1 MQPDCAQIA
10 AGQGGRPLREPDGR
24 RENVIA
30 MHDERPPSPTPGE
43 YQPPAQPSQL
53 RGTATKPPGWK
64 KAGGI
69 AAAAALFAAKF
80 KALLLLVPG
89 LKWLLLAPKF
99 LLSFGT
105 VFASIW
111 FYALFYGWKLGI
123 VFVLLILVHE
133 MGHWV
138 VIRGFGGAVS
148 LPYFIPGLGAFV
160 AQKSP
165 LTSADQDAYA
175 ALAGPIVG
183 VAASAICWGFGAAL
197 NDPFWTV
204 AAYLGFFLNLFNL
217 IPVMPL
223 DGGRVAGVVD
233 SRLWIVGVVAF
244 AVFLFA
250 FHSFGPISIMF
261 LIIISLATIP
271 RIRAV
276 MRGYV
281 DPRVMALAPRVRG
294 TVALA
299 YFATIFIAGFGAFAT
314 HLPR

>member
-1 MQPDCAQIA
+1 M
-10 AGQGGRPLREPDGR
+10 
-24 RENVIA
+24 
-30 MHDERPPSPTPGE
+30 
-43 YQPPAQPSQL
+43 
-53 RGTATKPPGWK
+53 RGTVGTKPGWK
-64 KAGGI
+64 SAGGF

-80 KALLLLVPG
+80 KALLLLLPG
-89 LKWLLLAPKF
+89 LKWLIFLPKF
-99 LLSFGT
+99 VLSFGT

-148 LPYFIPGLGAFV
+148 LPYFIPGFGAFV

-165 LTSADQDAYA
+165 LSSADQDAYS

-183 VAASAICWGFGAAL
+183 VAASSICWAFGAAL
-197 NDPFWTV
+197 NDSFWIV
-204 AAYLGFFLNLFNL
+204 AAYLGFFINLFNL
-217 IPVMPL
+217 IPVLPL

-233 SRLWIVGVVAF
+233 SRLWIGGVVAF

-250 FHSFGPISIMF
+250 FHSWGPISILF
-261 LIIISLATIP
+261 LVLIGFSTIP
-271 RIRAV
+271 RIRDM
-276 MRGYV
+276 MRGVV
-281 DPRVMALAPRVRG
+281 DPRVAALAPRVRG

-299 YFATIFIAGFGAFAT
+299 YFATIFVAGFGAYAT
-314 HLPR
+314 YLQR

>member
-1 MQPDCAQIA
+1 
-10 AGQGGRPLREPDGR
+10 
-24 RENVIA
+24 
-30 MHDERPPSPTPGE
+30 MHDDRPPSPLPGE
-43 YQPPAQPSQL
+43 YQPPPPYQPAPQPSHL
-53 RGTATKPPGWK
+53 RGTATKPRGWK
-64 KAGGI
+64 SAGGF
-69 AAAAALFAAKF
+69 AAAAALVAAKF
-80 KALLLLVPG
+80 KALIALLPG
-89 LKWLLLAPKF
+89 LKWLIFLPKF
-99 LLSFGT
+99 ALSFGT

-111 FYALFYGWKLGI
+111 FYALFYGWKLAV

-175 ALAGPIVG
+175 ALAGPILG
-183 VAASAICWGFGAAL
+183 VAASAICWGFGAL
-197 NDPFWTV
+197 LHDPFWIV
-204 AAYLGFFLNLFNL
+204 AAYLGFFINLFNL
-217 IPVMPL
+217 IPVLPL

-233 SRLWIVGVVAF
+233 SRLWIAGVVAF

-250 FHSFGPISIMF
+250 FHSFGPISILF
-261 LIIISLATIP
+261 LIVIALATIP
-271 RIRAV
+271 RIRDV

-281 DPRVMALAPRVRG
+281 DPRVAALAPRVRG

-299 YFATIFIAGFGAFAT
+299 YFATIFVSGFGTYAT
-314 HLPR
+314 FLHR